1 MLHCDS
7 FLYSIANYI
16 FRMIVS
22 SPYFLDKLFM
32 ILAFVV
38 MYKVLIRSLLQR
50 GILVSVKSITPKRIE
65 ENIEVSF
72 THHHRLFIFFY
83 IIVLLL
89 DLFDSSKS
97 CKIITG
103 LTVNHVLPE
112 LVARFRHDLL
122 MAIPSQLFHRSPLIF
137 PWQVFDFALTVEDMQ
152 EIAKLRN
159 DHRFFPFRQMYA
171 HNCAHCTV
179 HVTLRFN

>member
-38 MYKVLIRSLLQR
+38 LYKVLIRSLLQR

-83 IIVLLL
+83 IIVLLI
-89 DLFDSSKS
+89 DLLDSSKS
-97 CKIITG
+97 CKIIT
-103 LTVNHVLPE
+103 
-112 LVARFRHDLL
+112 
-122 MAIPSQLFHRSPLIF
+122 
-137 PWQVFDFALTVEDMQ
+137 VFD
-152 EIAKLRN
+152 
-159 DHRFFPFRQMYA
+159 
-171 HNCAHCTV
+171 C
-179 HVTLRFN
+179 